1 MKVALLA
8 PAGAMYRF
16 NGTFKKAI
24 HYAPL
29 TLSTLAAYIPEDIE
43 VVIYDE
49 TIEKIPLELDADI
62 VVMTSITGTSER
74 VYKYA
79 KYFKSKVD
87 HIRHFAQKKRYS
99 IVILL

>member
-43 VVIYDE
+43 VVIHDE
-49 TIEKIPLELDADI
+49 TMHCVYLLHHMRKILYIP
-62 VVMTSITGTSER
+62 
-74 VYKYA
+74 
-79 KYFKSKVD
+79 
-87 HIRHFAQKKRYS
+87 
-99 IVILL
+99 